1 MCGCVC
7 VCVCARARAHE
18 PTYTCAQSCL
28 TVCDPMDCNCP
39 DPLSMEFSR
48 QEYWSGCYFLLQRIS
63 RTQGLNLHLLRLQ
76 HWQVNYLPL
85 CHLGSPI
92 TITNCPNCTKSFKSS
107 PVDPFA
113 EALPPLP
120 SSHLLPSHNHRKFSS
135 PSKVTGVSSV
145 SRVPTQD
152 DARSVI

>member
-1 MCGCVC
+1 MCVC
-7 VCVCARARAHE
+7 VCVCVCVCTCA
-18 PTYTCAQSCL
+18 PKYTCTQSCPTL
-28 TVCDPMDCNCP
+28 CDPMDCNCP

-48 QEYWSGCYFLLQRIS
+48 RENWNGCYFLLQGTS
-63 RTQGLNLHLLRLQ
+63 LTQGLKLHLLCLLP
-76 HWQVNYLPL
+76 WQVNSLPL
-85 CHLGSPI
+85 RHLGSPI
-92 TITNCPNCTKSFKSS
+92 TVTNCPNSTKCFKSS
-107 PVDPFA
+107 LVDPVV

-145 SRVPTQD
+145 SHVPTQD

>member
-1 MCGCVC
+1 M
-7 VCVCARARAHE
+7 CVCARTHAHE

-28 TVCDPMDCNCP
+28 TLWDPMDCNCL

-63 RTQGLNLHLLRLQ
+63 RTQGLNLHLLRLR

-92 TITNCPNCTKSFKSS
+92 TITNCLNCTKSFKSS

-120 SSHLLPSHNHRKFSS
+120 SSQPSRSSQSLRLGFLCHTAASHQLPLLHMVLYKC
-135 PSKVTGVSSV
+135 
-145 SRVPTQD
+145 
-152 DARSVI
+152 